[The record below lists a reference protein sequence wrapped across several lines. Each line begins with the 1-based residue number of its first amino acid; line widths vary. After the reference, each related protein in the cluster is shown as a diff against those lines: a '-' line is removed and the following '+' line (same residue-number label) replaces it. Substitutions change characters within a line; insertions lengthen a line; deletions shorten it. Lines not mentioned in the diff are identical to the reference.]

1 MATAQFKAKR
11 TRVLFLLT
19 KRWRQGAAN
28 ERGASLIELSLVLF
42 MSLLI
47 VAGTVD
53 LAGAFGNYIILLN
66 SAREGTRVYAKL
78 PCTVGSGSTIVAR
91 VEDAVT
97 SESAGSAIDLGE
109 VEVVLSPNPAS
120 GCPAAGSTVRVIV
133 TLPYA
138 TTFGDLVGGPVFTL
152 EASSAMVFF
161 GND

>member
-1 MATAQFKAKR
+1 M
-11 TRVLFLLT
+11 
-19 KRWRQGAAN
+19 
-28 ERGASLIELSLVLF
+28 VLF
-42 MSLLI
+42 MSLLM

-78 PCTVGSGSTIVAR
+78 PCTAGSGGAIVNR

-97 SESAGSAIDLGE
+97 AESAGSAIDLDE
-109 VEVVLSPNPAS
+109 VQVTLSPNPAS
-120 GCPAAGSTVRVIV
+120 GCPAAGGTVRVTV
-133 TLPYA
+133 SLPYA
-138 TTFGDLVGGPVFTL
+138 TTIGDLVGGPVFTI